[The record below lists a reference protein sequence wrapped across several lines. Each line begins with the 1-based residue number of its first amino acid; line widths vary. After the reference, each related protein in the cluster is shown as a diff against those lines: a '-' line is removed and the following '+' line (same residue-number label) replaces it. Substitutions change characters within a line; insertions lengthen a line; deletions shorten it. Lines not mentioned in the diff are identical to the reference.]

1 MSIEAPSSVVNLHDS
16 SSVNVVDSIVMAI
29 AMLANTR
36 DMDIGNH
43 LLRKQMYVR
52 ALAWKL
58 STHPKFQAT
67 LTVSYITTLFKA
79 VPLHDIGKVGIPD
92 RILLKPGKLTA
103 EEFEI
108 MKTHA
113 TLGRDT
119 IAQAQALADEDVPLL
134 AMAKE
139 MAYSHHEKWD
149 GTGYP
154 QGLKG
159 DRIPVSARLMA
170 LADVYDALISRRVY
184 KAPLSHDESVHIIA
198 QLKGTHF
205 DADVVDAFLDIQAN
219 INAIAVAYRDT
230 DEDQKKKEVYRRLAQ
245 VTC

>member
-1 MSIEAPSSVVNLHDS
+1 MSPGDPTSVVPNHDHHS
-16 SSVNVVDSIVMAI
+16 PDVVDSILMAI

-36 DMDIGNH
+36 DMDVGNH

-58 STHPKFQAT
+58 STHCRFQGT
-67 LTVSYITTLFKA
+67 LTVSYITSLFKA

-103 EEFEI
+103 EEFDV
-108 MKTHA
+108 MKTHT

-119 IAQAQALADEDVPLL
+119 ISRAQAFAGDEVPLL
-134 AMAKE
+134 TMAKE

-149 GTGYP
+149 GSGYP
-154 QGLKG
+154 EGLAG
-159 DRIPVSARLMA
+159 DGIPVSARLMA

-184 KAPLSHDESVHIIA
+184 KAPMTHNESVNILA

-205 DADVVDAFLDIQAN
+205 DADMVDAFLDIHEN
-219 INAIAVAYRDT
+219 INAIAMAYSDT
-230 DEDQKKKEVYRRLAQ
+230 DEDQKKKEVYKRLAQ

>member
-113 TLGRDT
+113 MLGRDT
-119 IAQAQALADEDVPLL
+119 IAQAQALAGEDVPLL
-134 AMAKE
+134 TMAKE
-139 MAYSHHEKWD
+139 MAYNHHEKWD
-149 GTGYP
+149 GSGYP
-154 QGLKG
+154 EGLAG
-159 DRIPVSARLMA
+159 DHIPVSARLMA

-184 KAPLSHDESVHIIA
+184 KGPLSHNESVNIVA

-205 DADVVDAFLDIQAN
+205 DADVVDAFLEIQAN
-219 INAIAVAYRDT
+219 INAIAVAYSDT
-230 DEDQKKKEVYRRLAQ
+230 DEDQKKKEVYKRLAQ

>member
-67 LTVSYITTLFKA
+67 LAVSYITTLFKA

-119 IAQAQALADEDVPLL
+119 IAQAQALAGEDVPLL

-205 DADVVDAFLDIQAN
+205 DADVVDAFLEIQAN

>member
-1 MSIEAPSSVVNLHDS
+1 MSTGDPSPVADHIDS
-16 SSVNVVDSIVMAI
+16 PPANVVDAIIMSI
-29 AMLANTR
+29 AMLASTR

-43 LLRKQMYVR
+43 MLRKQMYVR

-58 STHPKFQAT
+58 STHPRFQAT
-67 LTVSYITTLFKA
+67 LTVAYIAMLFKA

-103 EEFEI
+103 EEFDI
-108 MKTHA
+108 MKTHV
-113 TLGRDT
+113 TLGSDT
-119 IAQAQALADEDVPLL
+119 ISRAQAWAGEDVPLL
-134 AMAKE
+134 TVAKE
-139 MAYSHHEKWD
+139 MACSHHEKWD

-154 QGLKG
+154 QGLQG

-184 KAPLSHDESVHIIA
+184 KGPLSHTESVNIIA

-205 DADVVDAFLDIQAN
+205 DADLVDAFLDIQAS
-219 INAIAVAYRDT
+219 IKAIAVAYSDT
-230 DEDQKKKEVYRRLAQ
+230 DEDQKKKEVYKRLAQ